1 MKVQMTV
8 EGESIKECITNLRA
22 LAETLEKQTVAGK
35 TAAAP
40 KAKKETAPEPE
51 PEDTETEMK
60 LEEPEDT
67 ELDLVI
73 DLVIDDEETAPV
85 KEKAKKDTV
94 ITAKMLND
102 AARKMGA
109 DAKKG
114 GMAKVKELFKKYKIK
129 AIAEL
134 DEKYYKGMLKDLSV

>member
-51 PEDTETEMK
+51 PEDTETEMD

-67 ELDLVI
+67 EL

>member
-51 PEDTETEMK
+51 PEDTETEME

-67 ELDLVI
+67 EL